1 MRRPGPSV
9 TRRLSRIALIL
20 SILASPAVGL
30 VQGQVEE
37 GDDPIE
43 ARTFRVYYKAL
54 SDAADVVSPLLS
66 DDGTLTMRKR
76 LNTLVVQDRVSVLD
90 RVAALLE
97 GYDLPPRNVEVTL
110 TLFLG
115 MVRQEGGDS
124 EVASSNVMTRE
135 MRGIVETLKDFTKF
149 HDYEPLGSRSIN
161 GLEGSS
167 VAADLTDDYRVVF
180 TVDFVD
186 GRRRQVKFERVVL
199 LRIDRDEQGRETE
212 EELYS
217 MAMLMELDRLRVVGA
232 ASGPDSKRA
241 LFLTLQVSE
250 R

>member
-1 MRRPGPSV
+1 MRRTARV
-9 TRRLSRIALIL
+9 ALIF
-20 SILASPAVGL
+20 SILAGSLAGL
-30 VQGQVEE
+30 VHAQAA

-54 SDAADVVSPLLS
+54 SDAADIVSPLLS
-66 DDGTLTMRKR
+66 DDGSLTMRKR

-97 GYDLPPRNVEVTL
+97 SFDLPPRNVEVTL

-115 MVRQEGGDS
+115 MVRREDEES
-124 EVASSNVMTRE
+124 DVSSSNVMTRE
-135 MRGIVETLKDFTKF
+135 IRGIVETLKDFTKF
-149 HDYEPLGSRSIN
+149 HDYQPLGSRSIN
-161 GLEGSS
+161 GLEGAS
-167 VAADLTDDYRVVF
+167 VTADLTDDYRVVF
-180 TVDFVD
+180 TVDVVD
-186 GRRRQVKFERVVL
+186 ERRGLVKFERVVL
-199 LRIDRDEQGRETE
+199 LRLERDPDGLETE

-217 MAMLMELDRLRVVGA
+217 MGMVMEMNRLRVVGA

-241 LFLTLQVSE
+241 LFLTVQVSE

>member
-1 MRRPGPSV
+1 
-9 TRRLSRIALIL
+9 LIL
-20 SILASPAVGL
+20 AVSLAGL
-30 VQGQVEE
+30 VNAQVD

-54 SDAADVVSPLLS
+54 SDAADVVSPLLT
-66 DDGTLTMRKR
+66 DDGSLTMRKR

-97 GYDLPPRNVEVTL
+97 RFDLPPRNVEVTL

-115 MVRQEGGDS
+115 LVRQEDEES
-124 EVASSNVMTRE
+124 DTSSSNVMTRE
-135 MRGIVETLKDFTKF
+135 IRGIVETLKDFTKF

-161 GLEGSS
+161 GLEGAS
-167 VAADLTDDYRVVF
+167 VTADLTDDYRVVF
-180 TVDFVD
+180 TVDVVD
-186 GRRRQVKFERVVL
+186 ERRGLVKFERVVL
-199 LRIDRDEQGRETE
+199 LRLDRDPEGRETE

-217 MAMLMELDRLRVVGA
+217 MGMVMEMNRLRVVGA

-241 LFLTLQVSE
+241 LFLTVQVSE

>member
-1 MRRPGPSV
+1 MRRPGPSAM
-9 TRRLSRIALIL
+9 RRTARVALIF
-20 SILASPAVGL
+20 SILAGSLAGL
-30 VQGQVEE
+30 VQAQAA

-54 SDAADVVSPLLS
+54 SDAADIVSPLLS
-66 DDGTLTMRKR
+66 DDGSLTMRKR

-97 GYDLPPRNVEVTL
+97 SFDLPPRNVEVTL

-115 MVRQEGGDS
+115 MVRREDEES
-124 EVASSNVMTRE
+124 DVSSSNVMTRE
-135 MRGIVETLKDFTKF
+135 IRGIVETLKDFTKF

-161 GLEGSS
+161 GLEGAS
-167 VAADLTDDYRVVF
+167 VTADLSDDYRVVF
-180 TVDFVD
+180 TVDVVD
-186 GRRRQVKFERVVL
+186 ERRGLVKFERVVL
-199 LRIDRDEQGRETE
+199 LRLERDPDGLETE

-217 MAMLMELDRLRVVGA
+217 MGMVMEMNRLRVVGA

-241 LFLTLQVSE
+241 LFLTVQVSE